1 MSYTESELDTAAEVS
16 FLGQSLKSD
25 SFDQN
30 LLLET
35 NQSFEDWLDTLK
47 NAQSPAPQTESSPA
61 AAGDLPKQ
69 RAISF
74 EGTLRV
80 DGYMAGLV
88 VSEEGTLVVS
98 EAGEVDGE
106 ISVHAAVILGSVR
119 GDVRAAKKVELGS
132 AATVIGDIETLELSI
147 QPGALFEGRC
157 TFPAESETPPD
168 ETSTSDEIAQPDAA
182 LATVS

>member
-1 MSYTESELDTAAEVS
+1 MSYTESELDTAGEVF
-16 FLGQSLKSD
+16 FLGQPVKSD

-47 NAQSPAPQTESSPA
+47 NSQSSAQQTELSSATADPM
-61 AAGDLPKQ
+61 PKQ
-69 RAISF
+69 REISF

-88 VSEEGTLVVS
+88 RSEEGTLIVS
-98 EAGEVDGE
+98 EAGEVDGH
-106 ISVHAAVILGSVR
+106 ISVPAAVILGLVR
-119 GDVRAAKKVELGS
+119 GDIQAARKVELGS

-157 TFPAESETPPD
+157 TFPAESEPASAETAQSDDDQD
-168 ETSTSDEIAQPDAA
+168 EVTFAA
-182 LATVS
+182 AS